1 MRGVARAGVVFV
13 VLFAAAFALSV
24 GDLVGAFAD
33 PDRVFVDRFEDGGN
47 RARDVAGSYLLALAG
62 LAFVWFAHALS
73 REANSRSPLLITA
86 SVAAGGMIV
95 AAVAFATFPLS
106 LWFGSLVDDPGLQ
119 EGQAVLPQFGYVAL
133 AMGAMLP
140 AAAFIVLVART
151 PGLVPR
157 WLSIASYPVAA
168 LVAFTALLFMP
179 LYVFVAW
186 VVAVVATQWRRQAA
200 AGQIAR
206 T

>member
-1 MRGVARAGVVFV
+1 MRGVARAGVVFI

-33 PDRVFVDRFEDGGN
+33 PDSVFIDRFADGGN
-47 RARDVAGSYLLALAG
+47 RARDIAGSYLLALAG

-73 REANSRSPLLITA
+73 REANGRSPLIITA

-95 AAVAFATFPLS
+95 AAVAFATVPLS

-168 LVAFTALLFMP
+168 FVAFTALLFMP
-179 LYVFVAW
+179 LFVFVAW
-186 VVAVVATQWRRQAA
+186 VVAVVVTQWRQAD
-200 AGQIAR
+200 AGDIAS